1 MDAKG
6 RFTLPGNLR
15 EQLPE
20 PDVKL
25 IITSDPAQACL
36 LIYPKPE
43 WEEVAKTL
51 AARSDNDRARK
62 SFAQIFLGNSQAID
76 LDANGRLIVPPYLR
90 KVAKLEKKIFLRGI
104 GHKIE
109 LWDLITHEHTEQE
122 RTALLRA
129 DQAGDALEGIV
140 Y

>member
-15 EQLPE
+15 DQLPE
-20 PDVKL
+20 PDSKL

-36 LIYPKPE
+36 LIYPKPH
-43 WEEVAKTL
+43 WEGVASNL

-62 SFAQIFLGNSQAID
+62 SFAQIFLGNSQAVE

-90 KVAKLEKKIFLRGI
+90 KVAQLEKKIFLRGF

-109 LWDLITHEHTEQE
+109 LWDIKVHETTELQ
-122 RTALLRA
+122 RTELLRA
-129 DQAGDALEGIV
+129 EQAGDALDGIV